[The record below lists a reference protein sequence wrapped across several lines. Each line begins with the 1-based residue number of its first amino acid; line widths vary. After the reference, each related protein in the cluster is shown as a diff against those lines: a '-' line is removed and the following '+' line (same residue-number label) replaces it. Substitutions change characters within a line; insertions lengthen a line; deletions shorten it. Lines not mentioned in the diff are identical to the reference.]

1 MSSNYD
7 DLFNEVKLLNDFEE
21 FMKQEELEIYYERDF
36 IFDKYIEYFISNHYW
51 NDLNKYFMNPENL
64 NDITLIRYIME
75 TAEYTVWD
83 EIEKKM
89 SSETIILFIR
99 EKIYNTAIF
108 TKLNDMLINKV
119 DDILTAKCYENWNL
133 LFLQLLLP

>member
-83 EIEKKM
+83 EIEKKCQVKQLFYLL
-89 SSETIILFIR
+89 EKKYII
-99 EKIYNTAIF
+99 
-108 TKLNDMLINKV
+108 
-119 DDILTAKCYENWNL
+119 L
-133 LFLQLLLP
+133 LFLLN